1 MRRQPRDNLT
11 AATLVPLFV
20 ELANG
25 PQAARVAD
33 IVRQRL
39 LAPGGLRTTEVL
51 GSGEQWDSP
60 NGWAPLQ
67 WMAIRGLQRYG
78 HQSLALDIEQRWLT
92 IVSHLFER
100 ENKLVEKYV
109 LRPCTEHAGGGE
121 YPLQDGFG
129 WTNGVVRRLIGLYGE
144 P

>member
-1 MRRQPRDNLT
+1 MASAEQAAAV
-11 AATLVPLFV
+11 AATVQ
-20 ELANG
+20 E
-25 PQAARVAD
+25 
-33 IVRQRL
+33 RL
-39 LAPGGLRTTEVL
+39 LAPGGLATTEIG
-51 GSGEQWDSP
+51 GSGEQWDRP

-67 WMAIRGLQRYG
+67 WIGIRGLQHYG
-78 HQSLALDIEQRWLT
+78 HDALALDIEERWLT

-129 WTNGVVRRLIGLYGE
+129 WTNGVTRKLMQEDPNHEANRCRAGHCRSV
-144 P
+144 PS